1 MKRFAFILSALLLVA
16 GIALA
21 QATKGAVI
29 SAPVTEFDFGTILEA
44 NGKVSHTFII
54 KNTGDAPLIITRV
67 STPCSCTTPEHTREP
82 IAPGK
87 EGKVVVTY
95 NPAGLLQEYRCLQQ
109 RQGRRLHPPHQ
120 GRGEVNP
127 SPPREAPLPQPSA
140 EAT

>member
-1 MKRFAFILSALLLVA
+1 MKRFAFILSALLLFV

-67 STPCSCTTPEHTREP
+67 SPPCSCTTPEHTREP

-95 NPAGLLQEYRCLQQ
+95 NPAGRPGPFYKNIAVYSNGKDGGFTLRIK
-109 RQGRRLHPPHQ
+109 
-120 GRGEVNP
+120 GEVK
-127 SPPREAPLPQPSA
+127 
-140 EAT
+140 

>member
-1 MKRFAFILSALLLVA
+1 MKRFAFILSALLLFV

-54 KNTGDAPLIITRV
+54 KNIGAAPLIITRV

-95 NPAGLLQEYRCLQQ
+95 NPAGRPGPFYKNIAVYSNGKDGGFTLRIK
-109 RQGRRLHPPHQ
+109 
-120 GRGEVNP
+120 GEVK
-127 SPPREAPLPQPSA
+127 
-140 EAT
+140 

>member
-1 MKRFAFILSALLLVA
+1 MKRFAFILSALLLFV

-29 SAPVTEFDFGTILEA
+29 SEPVTELDFGTILEA

-54 KNTGDAPLIITRV
+54 KNIGDAPLIITRV

-95 NPAGLLQEYRCLQQ
+95 NPAGRPGPFYKNIAVYSNGKDGGFTLRIK
-109 RQGRRLHPPHQ
+109 
-120 GRGEVNP
+120 GEVK
-127 SPPREAPLPQPSA
+127 
-140 EAT
+140 

>member
-1 MKRFAFILSALLLVA
+1 MKRCAFILSALLLVA

-95 NPAGLLQEYRCLQQ
+95 NPAGRPGPFYKNIAVYSNGKDGGFTLRIK
-109 RQGRRLHPPHQ
+109 
-120 GRGEVNP
+120 GEVK
-127 SPPREAPLPQPSA
+127 
-140 EAT
+140 